1 VPPKEKFANFGGMDT
16 EHLRTFLEVTRSR
29 HFGKAAERL
38 HVTQSAVSARI
49 RLLEETLGAT
59 LLVRKRNNIEL
70 TPEGIRLRKHA
81 ETIVNAWARARQET
95 GLEPDYSGALAIG
108 AMWDLWEI
116 LLNEWL
122 HAVRNG
128 LPDTALQI
136 EAGTA
141 EVLIRKFQDGIL
153 DLAIVF
159 EPPQVPDVEIREIAT
174 IDLVLAS
181 TRKGQSTADALADG
195 YIMVDWG
202 PTFSLAHARHFPDM
216 PAPPIR
222 MSLSTL
228 ALQHLRQQEGA
239 AYLAE
244 RMLKSSPGEGHLHRV
259 RDAPVIERSAYAM
272 FRPDSDRVPLI
283 RKALSLLKDL

>member
-1 VPPKEKFANFGGMDT
+1 MDT
-16 EHLRTFLEVTRSR
+16 EHLRTFLEVASTR
-29 HFGKAAERL
+29 HFGKAAENL
-38 HVTQSAVSARI
+38 FVTQSAVSSRI

-59 LLVRKRNNIEL
+59 LFVRKRNNIEL
-70 TPEGIRLRKHA
+70 TPEGIRLKKHA
-81 ETIVNAWARARQET
+81 ETIVNAWTRARQET
-95 GLEPDYSGALAIG
+95 GLGLDYTSAMAIG
-108 AMWDLWEI
+108 AMWDLWAI

-122 HAVRNG
+122 HAVRRG
-128 LPDTALQI
+128 LPGTALQI

-141 EVLIRKFQDGIL
+141 DVLIRKFLDGII

-174 IDLVLAS
+174 INLVLVS
-181 TRKGQSTADALADG
+181 TRKEQSAADALADD

-222 MSLSTL
+222 MSLGTL
-228 ALQHLRQQEGA
+228 ALQHLRHQEGS

-244 RMLKSSPGEGHLHRV
+244 RMLKSAPGEDRLHRV
-259 RDAPVIERSAYAM
+259 RDAPVIERSAYAV
-272 FRPDSDRVPLI
+272 FRPDSDRVTLI
-283 RKALSLLKDL
+283 RKALSLLKEM